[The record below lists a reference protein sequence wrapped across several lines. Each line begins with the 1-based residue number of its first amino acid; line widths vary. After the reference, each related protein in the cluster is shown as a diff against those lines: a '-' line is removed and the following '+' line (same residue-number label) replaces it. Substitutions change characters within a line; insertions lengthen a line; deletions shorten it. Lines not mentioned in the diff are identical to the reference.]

1 MKRILGID
9 YGDKRIGIAISD
21 PMCII
26 ATALDYIHNDDN
38 TIDRILK
45 LTKIYDVEMVVVGL
59 PLNLKGERG
68 AKSIQVYDF
77 IQNLKQK
84 TDLKVVEWDERF
96 TTKIAR
102 QTIMQMGLKKKQR
115 QDKSKIDSMAA
126 TILLQSFLDSN
137 YKLKNEK

>member
-26 ATALDYIHNDDN
+26 ATALDYIRNDDN
-38 TIDRILK
+38 TIDKILK